1 MTIKLVR
8 NEEEANDFIRQLTQ
22 EGYHTDSIYALA
34 YNTDR
39 TDAIAENTEINKV
52 GMTEQGIIQTVANI
66 FRSRGDELIAKMK
79 SLGVSETDA
88 AHYERMLAAG
98 DILVLTWPAEIEAG
112 PQDSGIES
120 ERPPEKDNVLT
131 PPVVN
136 PLLFAGSPEDRLR

>member
-34 YNTDR
+34 YNSDR

-66 FRSRGDELIAKMK
+66 FRSRGDELIAKMR

-88 AHYERMLAAG
+88 AHYERMLASG
-98 DILVLTWPAEIEAG
+98 DILVLTWPAERTSA
-112 PQDSGIES
+112 
-120 ERPPEKDNVLT
+120 
-131 PPVVN
+131 
-136 PLLFAGSPEDRLR
+136 